1 MLFGLRAQVLS
12 WSFLLVTAAIAPA
25 AELPK
30 DANLDDTGF
39 VTLFDGKS
47 LDGWHV
53 SAQTGHSG
61 TSQNKSG
68 GKWVIEEGAIVGS
81 QDIPGNGGI
90 ILTNQAF
97 GDFEVIVEM
106 KNDYGPDSG
115 LFLRSNDK
123 GQAYQYMVDYHD
135 NGNVAGIYGEGLPG
149 GLHFRNY
156 ELGKEPTDF
165 KALDRKT
172 DPRAAA
178 YGSPV
183 NAEQWKD
190 LWKHGEWNQLRARIV
205 GNPPQITT
213 WINGVKFMQF
223 QDNQIRTTP
232 EGMIALQVH
241 GGGDFTKQFVRY
253 RNVKVKTFGVAEPVA
268 GKEVWQKLESK
279 KIPGESLP
287 YLLALP
293 TDYKAD
299 ETKRPLLLFLHG
311 AGECGV
317 DLNLV
322 KIHGP
327 PKLMEKKPGD
337 FPFIVVSP
345 QAPINEVP
353 IIDRW
358 DPRLLVELVD
368 QVAAKYNADTD
379 RLYVTGLSMGGYG
392 TFRLCAHY
400 PKKFAAA
407 VPICGGGW
415 TNYAEALAQ
424 VPMWIFHG
432 TDDEAVP
439 LERSLEIVK
448 SVRKRGGKPL
458 FTVYD
463 GVAHDSWTQTYDNP
477 EVYTWLLKHR
487 LSNRAKK

>member
-1 MLFGLRAQVLS
+1 MKSALRSHSLFLSLVL
-12 WSFLLVTAAIAPA
+12 LTAALAPA
-25 AELPK
+25 AEVAK

-39 VTLFDGKS
+39 VTLFDGTS

-53 SAQTGHSG
+53 SAQTGHSR
-61 TSQNKSG
+61 TSENKSG
-68 GKWVIEEGAIVGS
+68 GKWVIEDGAITGS

-90 ILTNQAF
+90 ILTNQSF

-165 KALDRKT
+165 TALDRKT

-178 YGSPV
+178 FGSPV
-183 NAEQWKD
+183 NAEQWRQ

-223 QDNQIRTTP
+223 QDNQVRTTP
-232 EGMIALQVH
+232 TGMIALQVH

-253 RNVKVKTFGVAEPVA
+253 RNVKVKTFGGVEPTA
-268 GKEVWQKLESK
+268 GKEVWQKFESK
-279 KIPGESLP
+279 KIPGDALP

-322 KIHGP
+322 KVHGP
-327 PKLMEKKPGD
+327 PKLVEKKPGD

-368 QVAAKYNADTD
+368 QVAAKYNADPD

-407 VPICGGGW
+407 IPICGGGW
-415 TNYAEALAQ
+415 TNYAEPLSQ
-424 VPMWIFHG
+424 TPMWIFHG

-439 LERSLEIVK
+439 LERSLELVRA
-448 SVRKRGGKPL
+448 VRKRGGKPL

-463 GVAHDSWTQTYDNP
+463 GVAHDSWTLTYDNP
-477 EVYTWLLKHR
+477 EVYAWLLKHK
-487 LSNRAKK
+487 LSDRTKK

>member
-1 MLFGLRAQVLS
+1 MQTGRRV
-12 WSFLLVTAAIAPA
+12 FLLAIAFLSTTIQFAGA
-25 AELPK
+25 ADLPK

-39 VTLFDGKS
+39 ITLFDGKS

-53 SAQTGHSG
+53 SAQTGHSA
-61 TSQNKSG
+61 TSKNTSG
-68 GKWVIEEGAIVGS
+68 GKWVIEDGAIVGS
-81 QDIPGNGGI
+81 QDVPGNGGI
-90 ILTNQAF
+90 ILTNQSYS
-97 GDFEVIVEM
+97 DFEVIVEM

-165 KALDRKT
+165 TALDRRT

-178 YGSPV
+178 GGSPV
-183 NAEQWKD
+183 NAEQWKQ

-213 WINGVKFMQF
+213 WINGVKFLQF
-223 QDNQIRTTP
+223 QDKDVRTTDG
-232 EGMIALQVH
+232 GMIALQVH

-253 RNVKVKTFGVAEPVA
+253 RNVKVKPYAISEPTA

-279 KIPGESLP
+279 KIPGEKLP

-299 ETKRPLLLFLHG
+299 DTKRPLLLFLHG

-327 PKLMEKKPGD
+327 PKLVEKKPGD

-345 QAPINEVP
+345 QAPINDIP

-358 DPRLLVELVD
+358 EPRLLAELVD
-368 QVAAKYNADTD
+368 QVVAKYNADPD

-392 TFRLCAHY
+392 TFRLLAHY

-415 TNYAEALAQ
+415 INYAEPLSQ

-439 LERSLEIVK
+439 LERSLDIVK
-448 SVRKRGGKPL
+448 AVRKRGAKPL

-463 GVAHDSWTQTYDNP
+463 GVGHDSWTQTYDNP
-477 EVYTWLLKHR
+477 EVYAWLLKHK
-487 LSNRAKK
+487 LSDRAKK